1 MNQECPPFVTL
12 FVPLVNI
19 ERLLIVPLCH
29 GPTLTPL
36 TQVSVVYETNEPRFV
51 SDVVVSTQHTKEVDR
66 RQIEQYVIESLAPRA
81 LGNWFNPEIR
91 FLVNPTGS
99 FVQGGPS
106 ADCGVTAA
114 TNLQKHNKLRALWPH
129 RSAMGGLNKMIEA
142 DYNKA

>member
-1 MNQECPPFVTL
+1 
-12 FVPLVNI
+12 
-19 ERLLIVPLCH
+19 LIVPLCH

-91 FLVNPTGS
+91 FFWSTQPAAS
-99 FVQGGPS
+99 FRVVHRQ
-106 ADCGVTAA
+106 TA
-114 TNLQKHNKLRALWPH
+114 
-129 RSAMGGLNKMIEA
+129 E
-142 DYNKA
+142 